1 MELAELK
8 QKWNSLDEGLSR
20 TEVYNKKV
28 LMELIKGKTQ
38 TMYDRFRKSSVFGL
52 FATAGIAVGLI
63 PLHHSVGIY
72 KHEATFWLLEA
83 VCMMGLL
90 MLVGRMVIL
99 SRFDILSSPTGQLRN
114 LIRYKRCLFWD
125 GVIGVSLAVAGIA
138 GALLLEAWASLTGLT
153 LVLLTALIAVF
164 CAWFNWQ
171 KHKGMIREVEQ
182 SLGELKEFEAA

>member
-1 MELAELK
+1 MDVLRLPLVLRLRIFGRHADGDGAER
-8 QKWNSLDEGLSR
+8 LDVVRQAERRGDGGDPLFGRVAGRPDGAQSEGVGG
-20 TEVYNKKV
+20 EV
-28 LMELIKGKTQ
+28 
-38 TMYDRFRKSSVFGL
+38 
-52 FATAGIAVGLI
+52 
-63 PLHHSVGIY
+63 
-72 KHEATFWLLEA
+72 
-83 VCMMGLL
+83 
-90 MLVGRMVIL
+90 